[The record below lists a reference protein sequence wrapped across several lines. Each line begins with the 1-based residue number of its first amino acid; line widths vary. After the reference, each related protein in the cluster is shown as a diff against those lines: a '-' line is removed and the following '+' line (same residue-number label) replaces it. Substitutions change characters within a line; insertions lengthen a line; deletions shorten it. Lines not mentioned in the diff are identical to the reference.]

1 MAQIGIRIR
10 VTLLSVL
17 VALAASLPAAAQMK
31 HHYDCHV
38 TGKSDVDHLGREGQS
53 AELTH
58 FMCDIKGGLLDG
70 FVATG
75 TNILEPQQGGARLVG
90 SIVVAQKAGST
101 VVYEVSEGTRRFKT
115 SKGRVVGWEST
126 GKGSFRTA
134 TGSAA
139 ALAGKSF
146 RSVVRSGGPGAFT
159 IEVVVGD

>member
-1 MAQIGIRIR
+1 MAQAGIRTR
-10 VTLLSVL
+10 VTLCCALT
-17 VALAASLPAAAQMK
+17 ALAAPLPAAEIK
-31 HHYDCHV
+31 HHYACHV
-38 TGKSDVDHLGREGQS
+38 TGTSAVDHLGGEGQT

-58 FMCDIKGGLLDG
+58 FMCQITGGLLNG

-75 TNILEPQQGGARLVG
+75 TNILEPRKGGARLVA

-101 VVYEVSEGTRRFKT
+101 VAYEVSEGTRRFKK

-126 GKGSFRTA
+126 GKGTFKSA

-146 RSVVRSGGPGAFT
+146 TSVVKSGGPGAFT
-159 IEVVVGD
+159 IEVLVSD